1 MEKENFFAKRKR
13 EKIKMHKE
21 FFICIIVILSVIVVN
36 AVTQKYAQDS
46 VEMMDE
52 KLNILEE
59 SLKSEELDKTEIE
72 TKMNEVIDTWKDR
85 YEKLAFFIEHDE
97 LEKVETELT
106 SLKAHIMVEEN
117 EEGIDSLERS
127 IFILNHI
134 KEKFRL
140 NMKNI
145 F

>member
-1 MEKENFFAKRKR
+1 MYR
-13 EKIKMHKE
+13 ELI
-21 FFICIIVILSVIVVN
+21 ICIIIILIILIVNVF
-36 AVTQKYAQDS
+36 AQKYAKES
-46 VEMMDE
+46 VEIMDE
-52 KLNILEE
+52 KLNVLRDDLRKEE
-59 SLKSEELDKTEIE
+59 SKGKIE
-72 TKMNEVIDTWKDR
+72 SKMEDVINTWKDR

-106 SLKAHIMVEEN
+106 SLKAQISVDKKE
-117 EEGIDSLERS
+117 DSIEPLERS